1 MRTGCTKI
9 EQPTHELPCAHSL
22 SMQGPM
28 LRTNAWNQLTHAGP
42 PVSRTN
48 GTRCLAPLTSVGQP
62 GSSAGNQ
69 PCEGVAT
76 LPSSKRGTTNQDRP
90 GRVISEVIEPEEAS
104 IIPGWGHPNEL
115 KHPSKRAHCLVPRH
129 GHTLRFDNPH
139 QTHRL
144 SHPKLAVPLLCS
156 GSSVP
161 ACAKI
166 DPD

>member
-1 MRTGCTKI
+1 MRT
-9 EQPTHELPCAHSL
+9 QPFNARTYVTHKCVEPTDTRRPASL
-22 SMQGPM
+22 KDERDP
-28 LRTNAWNQLTHAGP
+28 R
-42 PVSRTN
+42 
-48 GTRCLAPLTSVGQP
+48 LAPLTSVGQP

-90 GRVISEVIEPEEAS
+90 GRVISEVIELEEAS